1 MRLERSLTLFYLAMG
16 FLFQVLYHGVPWP
29 LRLATW
35 LHVLG
40 WPVFVVL
47 GLARWLFLPFAVLS
61 ILGLLAVVAFRPRMQ
76 KP

>member
-1 MRLERSLTLFYLAMG
+1 MKLGRSLTLFYLSMG
-16 FLFQVLYHGVPWP
+16 LLFQVLYHGVPWP
-29 LRLATW
+29 LRAMTW

-47 GLARWLFLPFAVLS
+47 GFARWLFLPFAVLAIIGVLA
-61 ILGLLAVVAFRPRMQ
+61 ILVLRPRMQ